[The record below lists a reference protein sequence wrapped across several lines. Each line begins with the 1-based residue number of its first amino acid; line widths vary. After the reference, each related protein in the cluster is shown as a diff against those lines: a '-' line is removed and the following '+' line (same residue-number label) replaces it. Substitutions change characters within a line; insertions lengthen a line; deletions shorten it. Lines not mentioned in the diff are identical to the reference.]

1 MDHSHK
7 LLLSVADA
15 ANMGMDSVEMLLKKT
30 EDEKMIRE
38 LNHLSA
44 QYKQSKNQVEKRLSE
59 TGGEITARNP
69 MAKMGAW
76 MGVQMDTLT
85 DRSNSHLAD
94 MLIQGTTMGIVDIT
108 KARAQYPDADDASK
122 RIADEFLK
130 NENQSIET
138 LKTYL

>member
-38 LNHLSA
+38 LKHLSA
-44 QYKQSKNQVEKRLSE
+44 QYKQSKNRVEDRLSE
-59 TGGEITARNP
+59 TGGKITARNP
-69 MAKMGAW
+69 MAKAGVW

-108 KARAQYPDADDASK
+108 KARAQYPDADDTAK
-122 RIADEFLK
+122 TIADEFLK
-130 NENQSIET
+130 KENQSIET
-138 LKTYL
+138 LMTYL

>member
-15 ANMGMDSVEMLLKKT
+15 ANMGKDSVEMLMKKT

-38 LNHLSA
+38 LKHLFA
-44 QYKQSKNQVEKRLSE
+44 QYEQSKNQVEARLSE
-59 TGGEITARNP
+59 TGGKIKAKNP
-69 MAKMGAW
+69 MTKAGVW

-108 KARAQYPDADDASK
+108 KARAQYPDADEESK
-122 RIADEFLK
+122 SIADEFLK